1 MKASTRPWTIEA
13 CGLTLALACVS
24 CATDTLTLGV
34 GPYPLDGE
42 GWDAYEGR
50 VQVLVGTKVDHVE
63 AFVGYAQFKPV
74 EPDDPRGELANTRTV
89 DMLDTRVGLTG
100 AWRPIERIEFV
111 AGLGPR
117 LAFASTTR
125 PGQFNEISERALS
138 VGAYAHGGAY
148 ARLVDGWWLGVDL
161 HAAVGTGFDLAD
173 RDRADEVYA
182 ALIAM
187 RWDW

>member
-1 MKASTRPWTIEA
+1 MKAGTQTWATTA
-13 CGLTLALACVS
+13 CGCALALVCGACT
-24 CATDTLTLGV
+24 TDRLTLGV

-50 VQVLVGTKVDHVE
+50 VQVLVGTTYEHVE
-63 AFVGYAQFKPV
+63 AFVGYAQLKPV
-74 EPDDPRGELANTRTV
+74 QPDDPLGEVADTRTV
-89 DMLDTRVGLTG
+89 DVLDTRVGLTG

-117 LAFASTTR
+117 LAFATTTR

-138 VGAYAHGGAY
+138 LGVYAHGGAY

-161 HAAVGTGFDLAD
+161 HAAVGTGYDLAD